1 MKVLR
6 FKGKYKHA
14 IASGRKR
21 ATVRRESDLKP
32 GDFVLIEAGGERLG
46 EALIRCVEEILVDE
60 LSDEIAREDGF
71 ESLSEL
77 LNELGSIY
85 GVEALRSGNKF
96 KLIRFE
102 LRRE

>member
-1 MKVLR
+1 M
-6 FKGKYKHA
+6 
-14 IASGRKR
+14 
-21 ATVRRESDLKP
+21 
-32 GDFVLIEAGGERLG
+32 G